1 MLDREQALAL
11 LNELGPEKHL
21 IQHALASEAV
31 MRALA
36 RHLGEDEEVWGLTG
50 LLHDLDYPL
59 THEDP
64 AKHGLVG
71 AERIG
76 DRLPEEALHAIRA
89 HNGEMTGV
97 APSSAFDYALRCG
110 ETVTGLVVTAALVRP
125 TGMEG
130 MQASSLK
137 KKMKDKAFAASVN
150 RDCIR
155 QCSELGL
162 ELGDFLTLAIG
173 AMADLDAELGLRKS
187 AARPAPTA
195 GRAHAPC
202 HRGSAQARHSPA
214 RGYPAA
220 QSSTG
225 HRAETA
231 HILQRTNHENPYGLH
246 LSSGNRPRHHERQV
260 ENDHRVPAA
269 ERRHG
274 AGGTGTR
281 H

>member
-89 HNGEMTGV
+89 HNGEMTGC
-97 APSSAFDYALRCG
+97 APRTRFDFALRCG
-110 ETVTGLVVTAALVRP
+110 ETITGLISAAALMRP
-125 TGMEG
+125 TGYEG
-130 MQASSLK
+130 MEVKSIK
-137 KKMKDKAFAASVN
+137 KKMKDKAFAASVC
-150 RDCIR
+150 RDNIR
-155 QCSELGL
+155 QCEQAGL
-162 ELGDFLTLAIG
+162 P
-173 AMADLDAELGLRKS
+173 LDAFLALS
-187 AARPAPTA
+187 IAAMRDCFSQPA
-195 GRAHAPC
+195 
-202 HRGSAQARHSPA
+202 
-214 RGYPAA
+214 
-220 QSSTG
+220 
-225 HRAETA
+225 
-231 HILQRTNHENPYGLH
+231 
-246 LSSGNRPRHHERQV
+246 
-260 ENDHRVPAA
+260 
-269 ERRHG
+269 
-274 AGGTGTR
+274 
-281 H
+281 